1 MTNEV
6 VQMVGGLLKINLAD
20 NENVVFFSFSAKIM
34 GKEKPHLAVIE
45 RFKRYGEHRS

>member
-20 NENVVFFSFSAKIM
+20 NENVVFFFLGQNNGKRKTSFSC
-34 GKEKPHLAVIE
+34 
-45 RFKRYGEHRS
+45 Y